1 MTYSGSQVSRGQG
14 VRFDGRIHHLCQCVG
29 LLFPESSEGRHHTG
43 CSGHGTAKT
52 RLVLALGE
60 LIVVGLVAYPMNKM
74 QVCDLDKHFRKE
86 KSTGT
91 LASLEATGPGI
102 YCEV

>member
-1 MTYSGSQVSRGQG
+1 MISSQQG
-14 VRFDGRIHHLCQCVG
+14 AVVRFDGRIHHLCQCVG

-43 CSGHGTAKT
+43 CSGCGTAKT
-52 RLVLALGE
+52 RLILTLGE
-60 LIVVGLVAYPMNKM
+60 LIVMGLVAYPMNQM